1 MSAKLQVGLEDGW
14 IKETQMS
21 LQIFTELWKSLME
34 LKCLGAFVFPHC
46 ATFRHLDIFG
56 SLPIASSLLPLCL
69 EFVQNYCLSWHLLKQ
84 QFIEAC
90 WPSRA
95 FFQGDKN
102 KGSKGREARARAER
116 KEGCQACWAVS
127 CWCVSWVTAPVWSS
141 SCPCWYNV
149 FELGALCANEH
160 FHMLRLHWIPRVILD
175 SKILEQVSRRN
186 NTKAYINSA
195 WSAPYVRSLFF

>member
-56 SLPIASSLLPLCL
+56 SLPIASSLLPLYL

-84 QFIEAC
+84 QFLHVDPPE
-90 WPSRA
+90 R
-95 FFQGDKN
+95 F
-102 KGSKGREARARAER
+102 SKETKIREARGGRPGQGQKGR
-116 KEGCQACWAVS
+116 RDVR
-127 CWCVSWVTAPVWSS
+127 PV
-141 SCPCWYNV
+141 
-149 FELGALCANEH
+149 
-160 FHMLRLHWIPRVILD
+160 
-175 SKILEQVSRRN
+175 EQ
-186 NTKAYINSA
+186 
-195 WSAPYVRSLFF
+195 

>member
-21 LQIFTELWKSLME
+21 LQIFTELWKLLME

-46 ATFRHLDIFG
+46 VTFRHLDIFG

-90 WPSRA
+90 
-95 FFQGDKN
+95 
-102 KGSKGREARARAER
+102 
-116 KEGCQACWAVS
+116 
-127 CWCVSWVTAPVWSS
+127 
-141 SCPCWYNV
+141 
-149 FELGALCANEH
+149 
-160 FHMLRLHWIPRVILD
+160 
-175 SKILEQVSRRN
+175 
-186 NTKAYINSA
+186 
-195 WSAPYVRSLFF
+195 